1 MSDRVVAVKLKCADI
16 LPSRLATRVTIN
28 CDPAAEIKLSALA
41 PQACVRSEQQVK
53 MVTLHSSN
61 LDTPMSPLG
70 LGRVKTLGGRRSELA
85 EVSDAR
91 RFRGFGYAR
100 IAAKSGRMPM
110 MFMTRVRL

>member
-1 MSDRVVAVKLKCADI
+1 MSLIVV
-16 LPSRLATRVTIN
+16 
-28 CDPAAEIKLSALA
+28 
-41 PQACVRSEQQVK
+41 
-53 MVTLHSSN
+53 
-61 LDTPMSPLG
+61 
-70 LGRVKTLGGRRSELA
+70 GRVKTLGGRRSELA

>member
-1 MSDRVVAVKLKCADI
+1 M
-16 LPSRLATRVTIN
+16 T
-28 CDPAAEIKLSALA
+28 SA
-41 PQACVRSEQQVK
+41 S
-53 MVTLHSSN
+53 
-61 LDTPMSPLG
+61 G

>member
-1 MSDRVVAVKLKCADI
+1 MEVLKRA
-16 LPSRLATRVTIN
+16 LMF
-28 CDPAAEIKLSALA
+28 IK
-41 PQACVRSEQQVK
+41 
-53 MVTLHSSN
+53 
-61 LDTPMSPLG
+61 G

>member
-1 MSDRVVAVKLKCADI
+1 MIDFMCGPPFFKRLGKSHKRKHNECSLKDITVGHGDARPAMS
-16 LPSRLATRVTIN
+16 S
-28 CDPAAEIKLSALA
+28 SAL
-41 PQACVRSEQQVK
+41 RMSVK
-53 MVTLHSSN
+53 
-61 LDTPMSPLG
+61 G

>member
-1 MSDRVVAVKLKCADI
+1 MS
-16 LPSRLATRVTIN
+16 S
-28 CDPAAEIKLSALA
+28 SALHM
-41 PQACVRSEQQVK
+41 SVK
-53 MVTLHSSN
+53 
-61 LDTPMSPLG
+61 G

>member
-1 MSDRVVAVKLKCADI
+1 MSIAG
-16 LPSRLATRVTIN
+16 SRSGFRTVHRSKTGCL
-28 CDPAAEIKLSALA
+28 LS
-41 PQACVRSEQQVK
+41 E
-53 MVTLHSSN
+53 M
-61 LDTPMSPLG
+61 G

>member
-1 MSDRVVAVKLKCADI
+1 LNQNVIPTYNVA
-16 LPSRLATRVTIN
+16 PSFM
-28 CDPAAEIKLSALA
+28 E
-41 PQACVRSEQQVK
+41 
-53 MVTLHSSN
+53 
-61 LDTPMSPLG
+61 

>member
-1 MSDRVVAVKLKCADI
+1 M
-16 LPSRLATRVTIN
+16 
-28 CDPAAEIKLSALA
+28 
-41 PQACVRSEQQVK
+41 
-53 MVTLHSSN
+53 
-61 LDTPMSPLG
+61 G